1 METMKSDAISH
12 YILIW
17 SNIFQWLAG
26 LYIVLIKEHFCCVD
40 VLLNR
45 QEKIIN
51 LDFLRGDISGKGL
64 NDINDFKITD
74 TFRA

>member
-1 METMKSDAISH
+1 MKSDAISH

-26 LYIVLIKEHFCCVD
+26 LYIVLIKGHFCCVD